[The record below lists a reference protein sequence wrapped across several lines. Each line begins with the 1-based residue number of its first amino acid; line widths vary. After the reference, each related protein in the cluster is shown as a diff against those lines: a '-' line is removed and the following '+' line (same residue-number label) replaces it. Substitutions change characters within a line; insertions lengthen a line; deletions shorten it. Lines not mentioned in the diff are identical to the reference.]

1 MGWSKASA
9 ALLAIS
15 MAGCGTPVWQQQP
28 STNKARKHVVV
39 QFTNATLHPSVAR
52 VLPGGN
58 VAWVN
63 YASGMDGTVVF
74 PASIKESFIC
84 TELRPLFM
92 KVAAGYQS
100 MPIKGSSMESV
111 ALPCPLK
118 PGEYDY
124 KLQLFEGG
132 TLMGFG
138 NAGGAGMD
146 NPTSEMAGKIIVGE

>member
-1 MGWSKASA
+1 MSWSKASA

-15 MAGCGTPVWQQQP
+15 MAGCGTPVWTQPP
-28 STNKARKHVVV
+28 STNKARKDVVV
-39 QFTNATLHPSVAR
+39 QFTNATLHPSNAK

-74 PASIKESFIC
+74 PASIKESFTC
-84 TELRPLFM
+84 SELRPLFM

-118 PGEYDY
+118 PGEYEY

-138 NAGGAGMD
+138 NSGAGMD
-146 NPTSEMAGKIIVGE
+146 NPTSEMTGKIIVGE

>member
-15 MAGCGTPVWQQQP
+15 MAGCGTPVWQQQS

-52 VLPGGN
+52 VLPGGD

-63 YASGMDGTVVF
+63 YASGLDGTVVF
-74 PASIKESFIC
+74 PASIRQAFTCSS
-84 TELRPLFM
+84 LRPIFM
-92 KVAAGYQS
+92 ETAAGYQS
-100 MPIKGSSMESV
+100 IPVTGSMENV
-111 ALPCPLK
+111 VLPCPLK
-118 PGEYDY
+118 PGEYEY

-132 TLMGFG
+132 TLMG
-138 NAGGAGMD
+138 AGDGAAGMD